1 MQKPSSSWRRA
12 AFRWCVCLKTP
23 TECAKNTSSFSN
35 ASEFLSRN
43 WFGKI
48 DFGVYISDMTNKQI
62 VEDLLQRIP
71 EGTSLQDIDREIEF
85 IAAERQGLAEIDSD
99 EHIPIYEVE
108 RDLPSRIIK
117 LFFRPL

>member
-71 EGTSLQDIDREIEF
+71 EGTSLQYIAREIEF
-85 IAAERQGLAEIDSD
+85 IAAVRQGLSELDRCD
-99 EHIPIYEVE
+99 HIPIAEVE
-108 RDLPSRIIK
+108 PELPSLIIS
-117 LFFRPL
+117 

>member
-1 MQKPSSSWRRA
+1 MQKTSSSWRRA

-35 ASEFLSRN
+35 VSEFLSRN
-43 WFGKI
+43 WFGKN

-71 EGTSLQDIDREIEF
+71 EVTSLQEIAMEIEF
-85 IAAERQGLAEIDSD
+85 IAAVRQGYAELEGGELMPTAKD
-99 EHIPIYEVE
+99 ERVP
-108 RDLPSRIIK
+108 PSS
-117 LFFRPL
+117 